1 MTERGEELAAA
12 IPNAD
17 RVILKA
23 DRVILKADRVILK
36 AAHISAIEDVDG
48 FAKAVKA
55 FRAKLPQ

>member
-12 IPNAD
+12 IPN
-17 RVILKA
+17 
-23 DRVILKADRVILK
+23 ADRVILK

>member
-12 IPNAD
+12 
-17 RVILKA
+17 ILKA